1 MVRVLSGLSDAL
13 AEKVAEVAPGIVR
26 VEARRM
32 RPASG
37 ILWSADGVIVT
48 AHHTVHLD
56 DDIRV
61 GLPDGQTLQAEL
73 VGRDPSTD
81 LAVLRT
87 TSIDPSLPAWT
98 ELNSLRVG
106 HLVLALGRPGKAIR
120 ATLGIV
126 SALGDHWVTLAGGRV
141 ERYLQ
146 TDVVMYP
153 GFSGG
158 ALVDVEGNILGL
170 NTSALLR
177 GISLTIPYTTVRRV
191 VQTLLTHGRMRRG
204 YLGVGTQPVR
214 LPPGLAGQ
222 LDREVGLLVVNVARG
237 SPAEQAGTLVGD
249 IVIALGEQPV
259 HSIDDLLAILS
270 GAEGGAVVQ
279 MHIIRGGVGQDM
291 KVTLG
296 ESP

>member
-1 MVRVLSGLSDAL
+1 MAGVLSGFSDAL

-48 AHHTVHLD
+48 AHHAVHLD

-61 GLPDGQTLQAEL
+61 GLPGGQTLQAEL

-87 TSIDPSLPAWT
+87 ASTDLSPPAWT

-106 HLVLALGRPGKAIR
+106 HLVLALGRPGKDIR

-126 SALGDHWVTLAGGRV
+126 SALGDNWVTPAGGRV

-158 ALVDVEGNILGL
+158 ALVDVEGKILGL

-177 GISLTIPYTTVRRV
+177 GISLTIPYPTVRRV
-191 VQTLLTHGRMRRG
+191 VQVLLAHGRMRRG

-214 LPPGLAGQ
+214 LPSALARQ
-222 LDREVGLLVVNVARG
+222 LDREIGLLVVNVAPG
-237 SPAEQAGTLVGD
+237 SPAEQVGILVGD

-270 GAEGGAVVQ
+270 NADSGAVVRV
-279 MHIIRGGVGQDM
+279 HIIRGGEGKDIS
-291 KVTLG
+291 VTLG